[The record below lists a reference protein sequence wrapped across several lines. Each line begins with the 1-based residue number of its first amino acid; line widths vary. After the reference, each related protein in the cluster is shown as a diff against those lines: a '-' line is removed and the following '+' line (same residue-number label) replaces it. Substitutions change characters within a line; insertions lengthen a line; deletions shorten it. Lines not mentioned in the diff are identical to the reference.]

1 MNIYKKKNMD
11 IIEVMKKVKKEIGI
25 SPDIEIIDSG
35 MGRYS
40 CSDNYTTILASK
52 DDQDIRFWAVTHKQL
67 VSMRYRLIKS
77 GKEDET
83 VAKDDYTKIIID
95 KLKQCHRE
103 PEIDIIL
110 SKKYGDVAIVAYT
123 DTIDSIV
130 QENKT
135 INAIHSV

>member
-1 MNIYKKKNMD
+1 MNIIKV
-11 IIEVMKKVKKEIGI
+11 IEKVKKEIGI

-52 DDQDIRFWAVTHKQL
+52 NDQDIDFWAVAHKQL
-67 VSMRYRLIKS
+67 VNMKYRLIKS
-77 GKEDET
+77 GEEDKI

-95 KLKQCHRE
+95 KLKQCHKE

-110 SKKYGDVAIVAYT
+110 SKKYGDVAVVAYT
-123 DTIDSIV
+123 DTIDIIV
-130 QENKT
+130 QENKAK
-135 INAIHSV
+135 NAPHCA